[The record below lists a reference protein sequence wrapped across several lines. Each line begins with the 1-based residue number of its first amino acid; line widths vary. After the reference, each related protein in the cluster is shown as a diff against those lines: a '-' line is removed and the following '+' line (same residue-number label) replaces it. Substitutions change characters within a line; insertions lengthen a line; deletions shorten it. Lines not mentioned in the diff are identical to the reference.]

1 MHTIDF
7 NKNNHEIIFSS
18 NEKGFLKG
26 VINNNAFTFN
36 VEKIRDN
43 AFHLIHEN
51 QSFLVNTILV
61 DGLNLSFKLN
71 NKNFSVV
78 AIGNKQDQT
87 LKQLVKKQN
96 ITKLITTKM
105 PGKVVKIFTKMG
117 DTVSKGD
124 VLMVLEAMKM
134 ENNILA
140 VFSGKVKRIFVSE
153 NDILTKNAQLIE
165 LE

>member
-1 MHTIDF
+1 MHTIGF
-7 NKNNHEIIFSS
+7 NENNHEIVFSS

-26 VINNNAFTFN
+26 VINKNAFTFN
-36 VEKIRDN
+36 IEKIRDN

-51 QSFLVNTILV
+51 KSFLVNTILV
-61 DGLNLSFKLN
+61 DGLSLSFKLN
-71 NKNFSVV
+71 NKSFSVV
-78 AIGNKQDQT
+78 AKGNKQDQI
-87 LKQLVKKQN
+87 LKELVKKQD
-96 ITKLITTKM
+96 ITKIITTKM
-105 PGKVVKIFTKMG
+105 PGKVVKIITKPG
-117 DTVSKGD
+117 ELVSKGD